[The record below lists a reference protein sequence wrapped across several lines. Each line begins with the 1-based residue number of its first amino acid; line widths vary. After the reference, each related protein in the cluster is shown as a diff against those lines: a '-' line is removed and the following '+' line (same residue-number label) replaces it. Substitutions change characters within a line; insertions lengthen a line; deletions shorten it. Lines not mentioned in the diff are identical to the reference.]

1 MSDLVLYNYF
11 RSSTSYRAR
20 IALHFKELSFEYR
33 PVHLLN
39 NGGEQHKPEYRNL
52 NPAGEVPTL
61 IHGKHVIGQSM
72 AIIQY
77 LDEAFPEKSLFPK
90 DPASKA
96 KVLQFCENI
105 NCTHPYQN
113 LKTLQYLE
121 KNFQI
126 TADQK
131 TAWVQH
137 WMHQCFT
144 TLEKTLQQTSGKF
157 CFSDQFTAADA
168 FLIPQLF
175 SAQRFQVTT
184 EKYPTIEKIQ
194 KNCESL
200 NWIIKAHPK
209 NQIDS
214 E

>member
-20 IALHFKELSFEYR
+20 IALHWKELSFQYR

-39 NGGEQHKPEYRNL
+39 NGGEQHSAEYRKL
-52 NPAGEVPTL
+52 NPTGEVPTL
-61 IHGKHVIGQSM
+61 IHNGFTIGQSM

-77 LDEAFPEKSLFPK
+77 LDEVFPEKPLFPK
-90 DPASKA
+90 NPGLKA
-96 KVLQFCENI
+96 QVLQFCENI

-113 LKTLQYLE
+113 LKTIQFLE
-121 KNFQI
+121 KNFKI
-126 TADQK
+126 TPEQK
-131 TAWVQH
+131 NQWIQN
-137 WMHQCFT
+137 WLDQCFIS
-144 TLEKTLQQTSGKF
+144 LESSLKNQSGKF
-157 CFSDQFTAADA
+157 CFGDNLTAADA

-175 SAQRFQVTT
+175 SAQRFQVPIDN
-184 EKYPTIEKIQ
+184 YPLIQKIQ
-194 KNCESL
+194 KNCLEQEA
-200 NWIIKAHPK
+200 IQKAHPT